1 MEDFKD
7 EMMTEEETQALVQK
21 LASLNLEQAAALINS
36 ITETEEN
43 SEDLCDFIRTHLNE
57 KVALALQD
65 VAMRE
70 MVEAGLLKIAYDENG
85 TEIGFVPVL
94 DENGIPLISH
104 DRNEV
109 LAHIE
114 SSRASRGKE
123 NENE

>member
-85 TEIGFVPVL
+85 
-94 DENGIPLISH
+94 IPLISH